1 MSSDNNGKGI
11 PIPSMHKTYESVK
24 KGNAFRM
31 EGKKKRVPEI
41 ENPFK
46 TLNFIDLIYEKRLD
60 PV

>member
-1 MSSDNNGKGI
+1 
-11 PIPSMHKTYESVK
+11 MHKTYESVK

-46 TLNFIDLIYEKRLD
+46 TLNFIALIDEKRLD